1 MKRLRVA
8 CSAVLLL
15 LGVYGIIDYLQPT
28 APTASHPDAP
38 ASVDFG
44 EDKNVLFVHMRQL
57 VLTDGCDVR
66 LGQVMLEA
74 QRRGWKPHYFHFGK
88 AQPVKGSEEPLC
100 GKIVK
105 DWALGLAEP
114 ALLPRGCAFSSEL
127 CLNEKE
133 WRVQNVEGLEAPE
146 YAFPGQQK
154 DERFCDG
161 VLAVLELMSIIR
173 FRAVI
178 APVWFWGRDAIPG
191 HLFPNIREV
200 LALRETLKSVKGTP
214 YLMALSDDAHTV
226 RESLLASTETCRKL
240 KRQHLETRDAV
251 YVMERRVYAHSD
263 AVVFISHYDL
273 ELSRIMMPDRVP
285 SIVSNGI
292 IGDVSPIPERSP
304 RFGDRWGFL
313 FVGNGMN
320 PTNYQGMA
328 WFFRKVWPL
337 ILREIPEANVKVIGA
352 LPKYG
357 SQCASFGCHCEWY
370 STRRAPPDRY
380 FEEGELGNKGLGER
394 CDAARVMI
402 VPVVSAT
409 GVITKSFQAYKNHI
423 PLVLTDVAARG
434 LDRPVDSLGA
444 VVTKTG
450 DAEAFAE
457 AAIHLHRSEE
467 GWNNVRRNMN
477 TFALNDAQ
485 LRGNEWF
492 EAVHKFIQTGT
503 APKPSAETGE
513 TSVVL

>member
-1 MKRLRVA
+1 MKYQKTCRIVLLVLVA
-8 CSAVLLL
+8 LLL
-15 LGVYGIIDYLQPT
+15 LIGQPT
-28 APTASHPDAP
+28 TPPVHPLESP
-38 ASVDFG
+38 VVDSG
-44 EDKNVLFVHMRQL
+44 KDQANVLFVHMRGL
-57 VLTDGCDVR
+57 VLSEGCDVR

-74 QRRGWKPHYFHFGK
+74 QRRGWKPHYFHFNGS
-88 AQPVKGSEEPLC
+88 QPASGSNKSLC
-100 GKIVK
+100 GTMVK
-105 DWALGLAEP
+105 DWAKGRTVAGHNYMRME
-114 ALLPRGCAFSSEL
+114 
-127 CLNEKE
+127 
-133 WRVQNVEGLEAPE
+133 VQGVEGLQAPE
-146 YAFPGQQK
+146 YVFPGSK
-154 DERFCDG
+154 DHDESFCDG
-161 VLAVLELMSIIR
+161 LLAVLQLMSLIR
-173 FRAVI
+173 FRAVV
-178 APVWFWGRDAIPG
+178 APVWFWNHDSIPG
-191 HLFPNIREV
+191 HLFPAIREV
-200 LALRETLKSVKGTP
+200 LALPSARQSVRGKP
-214 YLMALSDDAHTV
+214 LLLAVSDDAHTA
-226 RESLLASTETCRKL
+226 RESLLASTETCNSSKVEHL
-240 KRQHLETRDAV
+240 KRRDVV
-251 YVMERRVYAHSD
+251 YEMERRVYAHSD